1 MQGRS
6 ANLALHAPA
15 LQPRKAA
22 GFYGI
27 STLLSTAS
35 RRSLLIKNLVS
46 LTRETPIQKNL
57 SEKKR
62 ADLKHV
68 TRAGHPTR
76 VGGYM

>member
-1 MQGRS
+1 MP
-6 ANLALHAPA
+6 PA

-22 GFYGI
+22 DFSGM